1 MNIKVAKF
9 GGTSM
14 ANKEAILKVKDIIQ
28 SDPERRF
35 IVVSAP
41 GKRFKGDE
49 KITDLLLASYEEK
62 VNSGD
67 CHIYFAKVRDRFT
80 EIVRE
85 FGLTID
91 INKYLDEVEDNINK
105 STSCDY
111 AASRGEYLS
120 ALVMSELLGFEFVD
134 SAEIIKFNKKGNFDA
149 SYTNDLVSKRLSI
162 ANGAVI
168 PGFYGTMPDGS
179 IKTFTRGGSDFTGSI
194 IARGVQAD
202 VYENWTD
209 VDGFMTADPRIVDNP
224 HIIDFLS
231 YEELRELSYMGAS
244 VLHPASIFPLQSTN
258 IPINVRNTFNPSAVG
273 TYILHD
279 TSDKKT
285 SLITGIA
292 GRTGFTTFFVRKAL
306 MNNEVGFCRKI
317 LSIFEYYDIS
327 IEHMPTG
334 IDTMSL
340 IVPNDHLTDG
350 LEFSIIEKIRG
361 EVNPDVIFVYK
372 NIALIAIVGHGM
384 SNQTG
389 TAARVFTA
397 LAKANI
403 NIKMIDQGSS
413 EINIIVGVNGDDL
426 NRAIAAIYHEFF

>member
-14 ANKEAILKVKDIIQ
+14 ANKEAILKVKDIVQ
-28 SDPERRF
+28 SDSERRF

-62 VNSGD
+62 NNSGD
-67 CHIYFAKVRDRFT
+67 CHIYFGKVRDRFK
-80 EIVRE
+80 EIVND
-85 FGLTID
+85 FGLKID
-91 INKYLDEVEDNINK
+91 IDKYLDEIEENINK
-105 STSCDY
+105 STSSDY

-120 ALVMSELLGFEFVD
+120 ALVMSEILGFEFVD
-134 SAEIIKFNKKGNFDA
+134 SADIIKFNKKGNFDA
-149 SYTNDLVSKRLSI
+149 SYTNDLVSSRLSI

-168 PGFYGTMPDGS
+168 PGFYGTMPDGT
-179 IKTFTRGGSDFTGSI
+179 IKTFTRGGSDYTGSI

-209 VDGFMTADPRIVDNP
+209 VDGFMTADPRIVDKP
-224 HIIDFLS
+224 HIIDYLS

-244 VLHPASIFPLQSTN
+244 VLHPSSIFPLQSTN

-273 TYILHD
+273 TFILHD

-317 LSIFEYYDIS
+317 LSIFEHYDIS

-340 IVPNDHLTDG
+340 IVPNDHLTEG
-350 LEFSIIEKIRG
+350 LEFDIIEKIRG

-426 NRAIAAIYHEFF
+426 NRSIAAIYHEFF

>member
-62 VNSGD
+62 NNSGD
-67 CHIYFAKVRDRFT
+67 CHIYFSKIRERFT
-80 EIVRE
+80 EIVRD
-85 FGLTID
+85 FNLTLD

-105 STSCDY
+105 STSPDY

-120 ALVMSELLGFEFVD
+120 ALVMSEILGFEFVD

-162 ANGAVI
+162 VNGAVI
-168 PGFYGTMPDGS
+168 PGFYGTLPDGS

-209 VDGFMTADPRIVDNP
+209 VDGFMTADPRIVDTP

-273 TYILHD
+273 TFILHD

-361 EVNPDVIFVYK
+361 EVNPDLIFVYK

-397 LAKANI
+397 LANANI

-426 NRAIAAIYHEFF
+426 HRAIAAIYHEFF